1 MLNQHLARAAER
13 LLGGGEAGEEAVV
26 GTDRLSQIV
35 QGAVAAAG
43 TGQTIVI
50 PVYIGQDRIDEIV
63 VKANQRTNFRS
74 GGR

>member
-1 MLNQHLARAAER
+1 LAWQ
-13 LLGGGEAGEEAVV
+13 EAGSLAEVKLVRKLSSALI
-26 GTDRLSQIV
+26 RLSQIV

-43 TGQTIVI
+43 AGQTIVI